1 MPEQWIHKNPNGKA
15 TDFPCPIPAEQFNE
29 LRNNNI
35 FMNLFLDSNRVSIPN
50 LDELI
55 RENLIDYE
63 FGIEN
68 YTFTTHKQHIKDL
81 TALIDQKNEDRKNY

>member
-1 MPEQWIHKNPNGKA
+1 M
-15 TDFPCPIPAEQFNE
+15 
-29 LRNNNI
+29 
-35 FMNLFLDSNRVSIPN
+35 FLDSNRVSIPN

-63 FGIEN
+63 FGIEE

-81 TALIDQKNEDRKNY
+81 TALIDQKNEDQKKIIKNKRKSQ

>member
-1 MPEQWIHKNPNGKA
+1 MEKLPI
-15 TDFPCPIPAEQFNE
+15 FPRPIPAEQFNE

-35 FMNLFLDSNRVSIPN
+35 FANLFLDSNRVSIPN

-55 RENLIDYE
+55 KENLINYE
-63 FGIEN
+63 FGIEE

-81 TALIDQKNEDRKNY
+81 TALIDQKNEDQKKF